1 MPDEEIERI
10 KQEKLRKLY
19 EQADQEQQ
27 TSEEEQ
33 RLQQEIEMLEQ
44 TVKSRMTKEALQRYS
59 NIRIAHPELAL
70 NLLLVLARAIQA
82 NQIGVIDD
90 SQLKEILKQMQ
101 SVEKKDFNIKI
112 K

>member
-27 TSEEEQ
+27 TSEEKQ